1 MDPDKTF
8 ANMVEALANGDTEE
22 AREHFEAL
30 VEWLERGGFPPGPAV
45 GFTAP

>member
-8 ANMVEALANGDTEE
+8 MDMITALANGDTEE

-30 VEWLERGGFPPGPAV
+30 AEWLERGGFPPRAL
-45 GFTAP
+45 AWYKQN